1 MLQKG
6 IGKISLFGYDP
17 FATDVANAMR
27 WRTVRVVDV
36 LITADGRTLTEIAE
50 ECLKLP
56 GGDGLTRPV
65 LSDYLRATYEPDPE
79 TGKKKGRPI
88 NLRHLAVLAKVLKSD
103 PNTLMLDVPA
113 ESAIEAVTDVAKAAA
128 YTAPKEVK
136 EDTRILHL
144 RSITRPVKPLLPAN
158 FDHNMG
164 TAPVYLAAAGRPLLV
179 GDAVDT
185 APVPT
190 KFMSKHDDNNFY
202 VLVRGYS
209 MIHSQIDDGDLV
221 FCRKDKVAK
230 TGSIVAATVDGDGVL
245 KILDIRE
252 DGSRWLISD
261 TDLLEDY
268 SEYEV
273 KDGVEIH
280 AVAIFVL
287 KSLEKRTK
295 YRV

>member
-1 MLQKG
+1 MWNLKPGKG
-6 IGKISLFGYDP
+6 I
-17 FATDVANAMR
+17 
-27 WRTVRVVDV
+27 
-36 LITADGRTLTEIAE
+36 E
-50 ECLKLP
+50 
-56 GGDGLTRPV
+56 
-65 LSDYLRATYEPDPE
+65 LRM
-79 TGKKKGRPI
+79 I
-88 NLRHLAVLAKVLKSD
+88 
-103 PNTLMLDVPA
+103 
-113 ESAIEAVTDVAKAAA
+113 SAIEVLATLAGMNQGDLAKAMGIPDSQLSE
-128 YTAPKEVK
+128 YLSGVRKIGPTAIQQFAKALNVPPEFLMTGEKVSREEMRESIVGKLEEASTPITPATKPTLK

-179 GDAVDT
+179 GESVDT